1 MGLAIE
7 ARSLRKSFK
16 DVSVL
21 EDVSFSVQQGT
32 VFALLGG
39 NGAGKTTTINILTT
53 LIRADG
59 GAATVAGHDVAS
71 HPDKVRGEI
80 SLTGQF
86 AAVDD
91 RLTGR
96 ENLLLIGDLR
106 HVDDPAATATDLL
119 RRFGL
124 EEAADRRVATFSGGM
139 SRRLDVAMS
148 LIGSPAVIFLD
159 EPTTGFDPE
168 ARNEMWRTIR
178 ELAGGGTTVF
188 LTTQYLEEADELA
201 DDIAILH
208 QGRIVA
214 AGTAAELKKLVP
226 GGFIELAFHDEGTRA
241 AAARELGKS
250 YACREGDG
258 ATLTITTDGT
268 VADVAGI
275 FAGLRDAGIGPT
287 EFSQKV
293 ATLDDAFLKIIGSRE
308 DSMTRTLADTWTLAR
323 RSLRHITRSPDTVI
337 TVLLMPIAL
346 MLLFVY
352 VWGGAMRQQ
361 TGSVSYIDFIVPGI
375 IVMTVLSGISY
386 AAVRLNMDVQ
396 SGIINRFRT
405 MPVAPSSILGGQV
418 AASTVS
424 NLFSSLVVLLVAF
437 AMGFRSEAGAT
448 GWLVFA
454 GILLLFTLATTWLA
468 IFFGLLARTM
478 EGAGAFGYILLL
490 LVFISP
496 SFVPTTSMT
505 PFLRGFAEHQP
516 MTPVVETM
524 RSLLVAGTAGPQVW
538 TALAWILGLLVVSY
552 LLSVA
557 VYKRKAIV
565 VNT

>member
-1 MGLAIE
+1 M
-7 ARSLRKSFK
+7 
-16 DVSVL
+16 
-21 EDVSFSVQQGT
+21 
-32 VFALLGG
+32 
-39 NGAGKTTTINILTT
+39 
-53 LIRADG
+53 
-59 GAATVAGHDVAS
+59 AGHDVAAR
-71 HPDKVRGEI
+71 PDKVRNEI

-106 HVDDPAATATDLL
+106 HVADSAETAADLL

-124 EEAADRRVATFSGGM
+124 EEAADRGVSTFSGGM
-139 SRRLDVAMS
+139 RRRLDIAMS

-159 EPTTGFDPE
+159 EPTSGFDPE

-178 ELAGGGTTVF
+178 ELAEGGTTVF
-188 LTTQYLEEADELA
+188 LTTQHLEEADELA
-201 DDIAILH
+201 DDIAVLH

-214 AGTAAELKKLVP
+214 SGTAGELKKLVP
-226 GGFIELAFHDEGTRA
+226 GGLIELTFHDEETRDA
-241 AAARELGKS
+241 AAEVLGKS
-250 YACREGDG
+250 YAHTEGEG

-268 VADVAGI
+268 VAQVAGI
-275 FAGLRDAGIGPT
+275 FVGLEDARIEPT

-293 ATLDDAFLKIIGSRE
+293 ATLDDAFLKITGTSRE
-308 DSMTRTLADTWTLAR
+308 DRMTRTLADTWTLAKR
-323 RSLRHITRSPDTVI
+323 GLRHITRSPDTVI

-352 VWGGAMRQQ
+352 VWGGAMGQQ

-375 IVMTVLSGISY
+375 VVMTVISGISY

-418 AASTVS
+418 ASSTLS

-437 AMGFRSEAGAT
+437 AMGFRPQAGVT

-454 GILLLFTLATTWLA
+454 GILLLFTLSTTWLA
-468 IFFGLLARTM
+468 IFFGLLAKTM
-478 EGAGAFGYILLL
+478 EGAGAFSYILLL

-496 SFVPTTSMT
+496 AFVPTNSMT
-505 PFLRGFAEHQP
+505 PVLRGFAEHQP

-524 RSLLVAGTAGPQVW
+524 RSLLIDGTAGPQVW
-538 TALAWILGLLVVSY
+538 TAIAWILGVLVVSY

-565 VNT
+565 VTRRRARSM

>member
-1 MGLAIE
+1 MM
-7 ARSLRKSFK
+7 R
-16 DVSVL
+16 
-21 EDVSFSVQQGT
+21 
-32 VFALLGG
+32 
-39 NGAGKTTTINILTT
+39 
-53 LIRADG
+53 
-59 GAATVAGHDVAS
+59 
-71 HPDKVRGEI
+71 
-80 SLTGQF
+80 
-86 AAVDD
+86 
-91 RLTGR
+91 
-96 ENLLLIGDLR
+96 
-106 HVDDPAATATDLL
+106 
-119 RRFGL
+119 
-124 EEAADRRVATFSGGM
+124 TF
-139 SRRLDVAMS
+139 
-148 LIGSPAVIFLD
+148 
-159 EPTTGFDPE
+159 T
-168 ARNEMWRTIR
+168 
-178 ELAGGGTTVF
+178 
-188 LTTQYLEEADELA
+188 
-201 DDIAILH
+201 
-208 QGRIVA
+208 
-214 AGTAAELKKLVP
+214 
-226 GGFIELAFHDEGTRA
+226 
-241 AAARELGKS
+241 
-250 YACREGDG
+250 
-258 ATLTITTDGT
+258 
-268 VADVAGI
+268 
-275 FAGLRDAGIGPT
+275 
-287 EFSQKV
+287 
-293 ATLDDAFLKIIGSRE
+293 
-308 DSMTRTLADTWTLAR
+308 DTWTLAR

-352 VWGGAMRQQ
+352 VWGGAMGQQ
-361 TGSVSYIDFIVPGI
+361 TGSVRYIDFIVPGI

-437 AMGFRSEAGAT
+437 AMGFRSEAGVT

-468 IFFGLLARTM
+468 IFFGLLAKTM

-505 PFLRGFAEHQP
+505 PLLRGFAEHQP

-538 TALAWILGLLVVSY
+538 TALAWILGLLAVSY